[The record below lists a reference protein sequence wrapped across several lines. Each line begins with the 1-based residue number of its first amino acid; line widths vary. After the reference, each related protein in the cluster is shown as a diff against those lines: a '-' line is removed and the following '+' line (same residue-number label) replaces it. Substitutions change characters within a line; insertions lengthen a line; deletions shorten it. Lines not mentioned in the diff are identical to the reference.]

1 MFILTQKAILVC
13 AHEIGIVQ
21 IAALQDLVA
30 VEGTNVLVE
39 RDPEGRPI
47 VGCPM
52 YGAGIKPCITT
63 LPVQVGYS
71 DLVRIEGRR
80 VCLDTVEGLTDGTP
94 PGTVKYKVRTP
105 GQNFVSEA

>member
-63 LPVQVGYS
+63 P
-71 DLVRIEGRR
+71 
-80 VCLDTVEGLTDGTP
+80 
-94 PGTVKYKVRTP
+94 
-105 GQNFVSEA
+105 